1 MSARRRLRIAVPIV
15 MAVLAVGTYTVGT
28 HADPLPRPAVAQTAD
43 TTAASTPVA
52 ISQLLAQL
60 ETVDSLADVDGYDR
74 SCKKGSGCVF
84 GPAWTDDSSAPGSH
98 NGCDTRNDVLATQLI
113 DVEFKPGTRDCK
125 VAAGILHDP
134 YTGSTI
140 DDLGKIQIDHV
151 YPLARAWNAGAWA
164 WSIDQRTAFANDLDV
179 NLLAVDGRTNQQKSD
194 KGIDTWLPPNATY
207 QCRYVTAYLTVAAK
221 YDLDITSS
229 DAQTAASVCSQ

>member
-15 MAVLAVGTYTVGT
+15 MAVLAVVTYTFGT
-28 HADPLPRPAVAQTAD
+28 HADPLSRPAVVETAD
-43 TTAASTPVA
+43 TTAASTRAAVA
-52 ISQLLAQL
+52 QLLVQL
-60 ETVDSLADVDGYDR
+60 DTVDSLADVDGYDR

-98 NGCDTRNDVLATQLI
+98 NGCDTRNDVLATQMI
-113 DVEFKPGTRDCK
+113 DIEFKPGTRDCK

-151 YPLARAWNAGAWA
+151 ISVALSRGVAIIAA
-164 WSIDQRTAFANDLDV
+164 QH
-179 NLLAVDGRTNQQKSD
+179 VDD
-194 KGIDTWLPPNATY
+194 M
-207 QCRYVTAYLTVAAK
+207 
-221 YDLDITSS
+221 
-229 DAQTAASVCSQ
+229 

>member
-1 MSARRRLRIAVPIV
+1 M
-15 MAVLAVGTYTVGT
+15 
-28 HADPLPRPAVAQTAD
+28 
-43 TTAASTPVA
+43 
-52 ISQLLAQL
+52 
-60 ETVDSLADVDGYDR
+60 DSLPDVDGYDR

-125 VAAGILHDP
+125 VTAGILHDP

-194 KGIDTWLPPNATY
+194 KGIDTWLPPNTPY
-207 QCRYVTAYLTVAAK
+207 QCRYVTSYLTVAAK
-221 YDLDITSS
+221 YDLDITSA
-229 DAQTAASVCSQ
+229 DAQTASSVCSR